1 MNYIE
6 NKIKE
11 LGFEKITP
19 IQEKTFKA
27 FKDNKNIVGLA
38 PTGTGKTHAYL
49 LPIFSQIK
57 KEIKETQAIILVPTN
72 ELVIQVT
79 QMARQ
84 LDETISIK
92 SYYGSI
98 DKQRELEWLKN
109 NQPQLVI
116 TTPSKLYEYA
126 IANQALNIHTANYFV
141 LDEADMMFDEEFLS
155 FIDATIEHIEPKI
168 LLFSATITKQ
178 MEPFIQKYFGS
189 SIIIDTTKEHDLKI
203 DHYLVKIKTDKRL
216 ETLLDVTE
224 GINPYLA
231 FIFVSKKEDQQHI
244 FEKLRDKGLNVVNFS
259 SDLNVKQR
267 KRLIDDIHKLKYQ
280 YIVASDLASR
290 GIDFKASHVIHYDL
304 PYHLE
309 YFKHRSGRTGRM
321 DSSGVVITLFEN
333 KDSRKID
340 KLKKDGVNFKLVTID
355 KDGIKVEKPKEKP
368 LDKEIVNA
376 VKSIK
381 KSKKVKPN
389 HKKKYQRE
397 VKKTV
402 NKIKRSRMK

>member
-57 KEIKETQAIILVPTN
+57 KEVKEIQAIILVPTN

-79 QMARQ
+79 KMARQ
-84 LDETISIK
+84 LDDEISIK

-98 DKQRELEWLKN
+98 DKHRELSWLKN

-126 IANQALNIHTANYFV
+126 IASKALNIHTANYFV
-141 LDEADMMFDEEFLS
+141 LDEADMMFDEEFLTL
-155 FIDATIEHIEPKI
+155 IDATIEHIEPKI

-189 SIIIDTTKEHDLKI
+189 SVVIDTTKEHELRI
-203 DHYLVKIKTDKRL
+203 DHYLVKIKADKRL
-216 ETLLDVTE
+216 ETLLEVTQ

-231 FIFVSKKEDQQHI
+231 FIFVSKKEDQQEI
-244 FEKLRDKGLNVVNFS
+244 FEKIRENGLNAVNFS

-267 KRLIDDIHKLKYQ
+267 KRLIEEIHKLKYQ
-280 YIVASDLASR
+280 YVVASDLASR

-321 DSSGVVITLFEN
+321 DSSGVVITLYEN

-340 KLKKDGVNFKLVTID
+340 KLKKEGVNFKAVTID

-368 LDKEIVNA
+368 MDKEIVNA

-389 HKKKYQRE
+389 HKKKYQSE